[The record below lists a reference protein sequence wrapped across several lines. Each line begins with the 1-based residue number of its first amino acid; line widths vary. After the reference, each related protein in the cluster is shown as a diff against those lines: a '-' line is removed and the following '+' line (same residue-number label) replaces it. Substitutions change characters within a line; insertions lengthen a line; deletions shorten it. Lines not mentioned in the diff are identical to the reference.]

1 MVKNPP
7 ANAGDVGM
15 IPGCGRSPG
24 KGNGNPVQYSCL
36 GNPVD
41 RGVWWATV
49 HEVTKSGTRLSDWAH
64 MHVGLRTNLGSHADS
79 MLTK

>member
-1 MVKNPP
+1 M
-7 ANAGDVGM
+7 ATQSSILAWE
-15 IPGCGRSPG
+15 I
-24 KGNGNPVQYSCL
+24 
-36 GNPVD
+36 
-41 RGVWWATV
+41 WWATV